1 MRFIP
6 LKDKPAVG
14 RWAARYIVQRIKAF
28 NPAADRPFV
37 LGLPTGG
44 TPIPTY
50 QELIRLHKE
59 GEVSFANVV
68 TFNMDEYVGLSA
80 DHPECYQVFM
90 HRNFFD
96 HVDIP
101 AANINFL
108 DGNAEDLDAECHRYE
123 ETIKGYGGIELFMGG
138 VGHDGH
144 IAFNEPGS
152 SLASR
157 TRLKTLTTETREAN
171 ARFFDQD
178 INQVPKLALTV
189 GVGTVLDSRE
199 LMILATGA
207 DKSRAVQAT
216 VEGSVNHMWTISALQ
231 LHPKAMMICDD
242 PATLDLKV
250 RTLRYFQDIE
260 SENIKDA

>member
-6 LKDKPAVG
+6 LYDKPSVG
-14 RWAARYIVQRIKAF
+14 RWVAQHIVSRIKAF
-28 NPAADRPFV
+28 QPTADRPFV

-50 QELIRLHKE
+50 QELVRLYKE
-59 GEVSFANVV
+59 SEISFANVI
-68 TFNMDEYVGLSA
+68 TFNMDEYVGLPAS
-80 DHPECYQVFM
+80 HPECYRSFM
-90 HRNFFD
+90 HREFFD

-101 AANINFL
+101 IENINFL
-108 DGNAEDLDAECHRYE
+108 DGNAGDLEAECQRYE
-123 ETIKGYGGIELFMGG
+123 DKIAELGGIKLFMGG

-157 TRLKTLTTETREAN
+157 SRVKTLTEVTRQAN
-171 ARFFDQD
+171 ARFFDND

-189 GVGTVLDSRE
+189 GVGTLLDANE
-199 LMILATGA
+199 ILILATGA
-207 DKSRAVQAT
+207 DKARAVQAT
-216 VEGSVNHMWTISALQ
+216 AEGSVNHMWTISAIQ
-231 LHPKAMMICDD
+231 MHRKAIMVCDD
-242 PATLDLKV
+242 AATLDLKV

-260 SENIKDA
+260 SANI

>member
-6 LKDKPAVG
+6 LENKDSVG
-14 RWAARYIVQRIKAF
+14 QWAARHIVQRIKQF
-28 NPAADRPFV
+28 NPSTDRPFV

-50 QELIRLHKE
+50 QELIRLHHK
-59 GEVSFANVV
+59 GEVSFTNII
-68 TFNMDEYVGLSA
+68 TFNMDEYVGLPAS
-80 DHPECYQVFM
+80 HPECYRIFM
-90 HRNFFD
+90 QRHFFD

-101 AANINFL
+101 EKNINFL
-108 DGNAEDLDAECHRYE
+108 NGNAKDLAAECQRYE

-157 TRLKTLTTETREAN
+157 TRPKMLTTETRQAN
-171 ARFFDQD
+171 ARFFDHD
-178 INQVPKLALTV
+178 ISQVPQRALTV
-189 GVGTVLDSRE
+189 GVGTVLDARE
-199 LMILATGA
+199 LMILATGG

-216 VEGSVNHMWTISALQ
+216 VEGAVNHMWTISALQ
-231 LHPKAMMICDD
+231 LHPKSIMICDA

-260 SENIKDA
+260 QDNI